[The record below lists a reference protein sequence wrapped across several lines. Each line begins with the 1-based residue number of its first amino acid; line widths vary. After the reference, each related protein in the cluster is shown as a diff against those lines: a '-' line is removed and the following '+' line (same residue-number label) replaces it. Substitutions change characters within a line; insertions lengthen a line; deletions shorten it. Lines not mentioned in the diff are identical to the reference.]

1 MKNVR
6 FCTKILRIMVPGP
19 GGPRLSLTQDRNRLE
34 NDVLGSLSLIL
45 HYGIT
50 TPVSQKHLLWAAFNA
65 SRAIAFTPLYFLSP
79 TIISH
84 GALYALA
91 TLASTTWCNMTA
103 TTSADLES
111 GDQIWLLTT
120 AVLMASQV
128 APVALP
134 AGLRG
139 PSIPQAFPL
148 LNAILFSGHQ
158 IVCVLHEGGINEQTA
173 VVITGINLHSL
184 EIWSW
189 AKSLF
194 RKEWFICTILAIRR
208 LILVRGDSC
217 RNLRRERTV
226 LMDQTG
232 QTSLHMGWWPIVL
245 VVMVGAAAVFYEY
258 EEERIRP
265 TRRQQSG
272 PGSEVPS
279 RTTGWRV

>member
-1 MKNVR
+1 MSINAGSTLFAAAALIYKLYTI
-6 FCTKILRIMVPGP
+6 FLPGDPILHEERSLLYQNSAYYGAGP
-19 GGPRLSLTQDRNRLE
+19 GRSAFVSYSRSESPRERC
-34 NDVLGSLSLIL
+34 
-45 HYGIT
+45 
-50 TPVSQKHLLWAAFNA
+50 PWFFAVSQKHLLWAAFNA

-79 TIISH
+79 TIISR

-173 VVITGINLHSL
+173 VVITGIKNL
-184 EIWSW
+184 
-189 AKSLF
+189 
-194 RKEWFICTILAIRR
+194 
-208 LILVRGDSC
+208 
-217 RNLRRERTV
+217 V
-226 LMDQTG
+226 LG
-232 QTSLHMGWWPIVL
+232 Q
-245 VVMVGAAAVFYEY
+245 VVVPEGMVHLYD
-258 EEERIRP
+258 
-265 TRRQQSG
+265 TRY
-272 PGSEVPS
+272 
-279 RTTGWRV
+279 